1 MLAPSLVALAL
12 CSAAHGGNGR
22 LLLSA
27 RAGAGW
33 AGDTYLGADM
43 GGGAFAELSPSARLD
58 LSLAPRLKLDATGEV
73 SLARYQ
79 AGGFGATSGSAG
91 VRTRWL
97 GDGWEASLAAA
108 AEHAAFTSG
117 VPLGDL
123 AAGPQVDATTAALL
137 TPQLR
142 VRTGPVA
149 LRAAVTG
156 ALRSSRAS
164 GDRVGERG
172 LAALAAAEWA
182 PCRRAALEL
191 SLRHERVASED
202 PAFEL
207 RAWGGAA
214 SALLN
219 PLGALE
225 ASAVAQV
232 HRAALHG
239 GVDETAWRATL
250 DLAHPAGPVWLVVSG
265 GWARSATGGAGRAVA
280 DRATVFAGVRGSA
293 RVLSW

>member
-22 LLLSA
+22 LVLSA

-33 AGDTYLGADM
+33 AGDTYLGAGM
-43 GGGAFAELSPSARLD
+43 GGGAFAELAPAARLD

-79 AGGFGATSGSAG
+79 AGGFGAVSEAAG

-97 GDGWEASLAAA
+97 GEGWEASLAAA
-108 AEHAAFTSG
+108 AEHASFSSG

-149 LRAAVTG
+149 VRAAATG

-172 LAALAAAEWA
+172 IAALAAVEWA
-182 PCRRAALEL
+182 PSRRAAVEL
-191 SLRHERVASED
+191 SLRHERVTSEV
-202 PAFEL
+202 PEFEL
-207 RAWGGAA
+207 RAWGGAV
-214 SALLN
+214 SALVR
-219 PLGALE
+219 PAGALE
-225 ASAVAQV
+225 ASAVAQG

-239 GVDETAWRATL
+239 GVDETVWRATL

-265 GWARSATGGAGRAVA
+265 GYARSATAGAGRAVA
-280 DRATVFAGVRGSA
+280 DRAAVFAGVRGSA